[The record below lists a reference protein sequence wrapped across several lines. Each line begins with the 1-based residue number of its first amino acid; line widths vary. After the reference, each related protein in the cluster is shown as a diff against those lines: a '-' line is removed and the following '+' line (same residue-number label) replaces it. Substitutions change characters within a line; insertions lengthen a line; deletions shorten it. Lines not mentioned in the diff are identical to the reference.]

1 MEQFYQSILQ
11 AKELA
16 KKSGIDL
23 SDGKKFMGVMSDL
36 SGNSCK
42 AECGWLRRAMERG
55 LQLEFIGNNTKPM
68 NQKKQIVGKVR
79 TKLISEE
86 GFNDKAADT
95 ILIALMMLGD
105 WQEDYYRDFAV
116 SYTKK
121 EETTTEQTTTQ
132 QQKKTP
138 PTYTPPHTPPS
149 TPPPVSPYTPPQKSN
164 NTVIIGL
171 CVLIGIVAIGILWMS
186 MRMRSQSD
194 LASNSGTTTTAYD
207 IEEEPP
213 TTTTVYEPPT
223 TTTVY
228 EPPTTTTVY
237 EPPTTTEEPDNP
249 YQSRLDQL
257 YDEYWSASDSEMEA
271 CYSKSDD
278 LLNEIYQ
285 EIRSDLGRESS
296 AFQSLKSD
304 ELDWIDERDAAAYS
318 SSDYTG
324 TMTSYTLDRC
334 QYLLDYYY

>member
-11 AKELA
+11 AKEQA

-23 SDGKKFMGVMSDL
+23 RDGKKFMGVISDL
-36 SGNSCK
+36 SGNSC
-42 AECGWLRRAMERG
+42 AVECGWLRRAMERG
-55 LQLEFIGNNTKPM
+55 LQLEFIGSSIKPI

-86 GFNDKAADT
+86 GFNDKAVDT
-95 ILIALMMLGD
+95 IIIALMMLGD

-116 SYTKK
+116 AYTKK
-121 EETTTEQTTTQ
+121 EETITQQTTIQQTTTQ

-138 PTYTPPHTPPS
+138 PTYTPPHTPS
-149 TPPPVSPYTPPQKSN
+149 NTSPQQVLPQYTSPQKSN

-171 CVLIGIVAIGILWMS
+171 CVLIGIVSIGILWMA
-186 MRMRSQSD
+186 MQMRSQSD
-194 LASNSGTTTTAYD
+194 LAYNSGTTTTSYN

-213 TTTTVYEPPT
+213 TTTTVYES
-223 TTTVY
+223 
-228 EPPTTTTVY
+228 PTTTTVY
-237 EPPTTTEEPDNP
+237 EPPTTTEEPENP

-257 YDEYWSASDSEMEA
+257 YEEYWSASDSEMGA
-271 CYSKSDD
+271 CYSKSDN

-285 EIRSDLGRESS
+285 EIRSNLGKESS
-296 AFQSLKSD
+296 RFQSLRLD
-304 ELDWIDERDAAAYS
+304 ELDWIDERDAAADS